1 MMIEDDSLQPDAEQI
16 SEGHIV
22 EWDQNQ
28 WWLDGKT
35 RVKNEK
41 HFFRTKKGLLI
52 IICAFVLTVTM
63 VVLLLS
69 RRESPSIVDEDFLED
84 DFQQELT
91 QTSLQEQIKKLRSQ
105 LEKADPA
112 IKETPLP
119 QVEMN
124 VQIELGEN

>member
-1 MMIEDDSLQPDAEQI
+1 MIEDDSLQPNAEQI

-35 RVKNEK
+35 RVKKEK
-41 HFFRTKKGLLI
+41 HFFQTKKGLLLI
-52 IICAFVLTVTM
+52 ISALVFIGVILA
-63 VVLLLS
+63 LLL
-69 RRESPSIVDEDFLED
+69 RGRESSSIVDEELLED
-84 DFQQELT
+84 DLQQELT
-91 QTSLQEQIKKLRSQ
+91 QTTLQEQIKRLRSQ

-112 IKETPLP
+112 IRETPLP

-124 VQIELGEN
+124 IQIEMN